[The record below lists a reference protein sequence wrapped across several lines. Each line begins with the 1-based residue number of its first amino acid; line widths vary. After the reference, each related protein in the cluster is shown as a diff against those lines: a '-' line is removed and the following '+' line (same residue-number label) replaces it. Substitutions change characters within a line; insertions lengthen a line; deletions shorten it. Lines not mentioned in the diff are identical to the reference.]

1 MNIQVVALEARKSF
15 NGVAGKPDKA
25 KPTRPFAIR
34 FTDDELAYL
43 RNKVGG
49 LPLGTYCRQELLGS
63 NVDKSR
69 KQRQPK
75 VDQKEIAALLAG
87 LGKSR
92 LPSNLNQLAKA
103 ANTGTLDVS
112 EEVEQQLQDAYAAV
126 IAMREA
132 LFMALGLRSS

>member
-1 MNIQVVALEARKSF
+1 MNIQAIVPEARKSF

-25 KPTRPFAIR
+25 KPTRAFAIR
-34 FTDDELAYL
+34 FTNDELAYL
-43 RNKVGG
+43 RDKAGG

-63 NVDKSR
+63 NVDKGR

-75 VDQKEIAALLAG
+75 VDQKEVAALLAG
-87 LGKSR
+87 LGHSKMS
-92 LPSNLNQLAKA
+92 SNLNQLAKA
-103 ANTGTLDVS
+103 ANTGTLPLS
-112 EEVEQQLQDAYAAV
+112 SEVEEQLQDAYAAV